1 MRKHQHAPTTCTRE
15 IWRRIPSTA
24 YSVSTRNRVYNHEV
38 DMMFKIDTIQIP
50 KNVDHADRLAAAE
63 ALVQMSKFVVV
74 HVKNE
79 TF

>member
-1 MRKHQHAPTTCTRE
+1 
-15 IWRRIPSTA
+15 
-24 YSVSTRNRVYNHEV
+24 
-38 DMMFKIDTIQIP
+38 MFKIDTIQIP